1 MDKASL
7 RAAFTAAGLSRLLK
21 DIDYISKTAIRLS
34 TTTVDESNLPI
45 GASKLGGTPDLA
57 ADITWPEWKGLP
69 QSFIAQIRLEDVRPY
84 DTDHLLP
91 QSGLLWFFYD
101 AKQETYGDN
110 PADSGGWRVLFSN
123 DPSEHLQRTPAPAA
137 LPPSS
142 RFKTCSIDFSSKI
155 TLSQFPQ
162 LDVPN
167 FDWTLEEQKK
177 YENLLSTFPNPTE
190 HAAIQDQLLGF
201 PDTLQDDMPLQCQ
214 LVSNGVTDPNDPLAT
229 ALSQG
234 AKDWQLLLQVDSDE
248 NAGMRWADSGML
260 YYWIKVADLQAC
272 TFNATWLV
280 LQSE

>member
-1 MDKASL
+1 MDKTGL

-34 TTTVDESNLPI
+34 TTPVDESKLPI
-45 GASKLGGTPDLA
+45 GASKLGGTPDLPT
-57 ADITWPEWKGLP
+57 DITWPEWKGLS
-69 QSFIAQIRLEDVRPY
+69 QSFIAQIHLEDLYPY
-84 DTDHLLP
+84 DTNHLLP

-110 PADSGGWRVLFSN
+110 PADSGGWRVLFS
-123 DPSEHLQRTPAPAA
+123 DDTHLQHTPAPAT

-142 RFKTCSIDFSSKI
+142 RFKTCSINFSSEI

-162 LDVPN
+162 LDIPN
-167 FDWTLEEQKK
+167 FDWKPEEQKK
-177 YENLLSTFPNPTE
+177 YEALLSTFPNPTE

-201 PDTLQDDMPLQCQ
+201 PNTLQDDMRLQCQ
-214 LVSNGVTDPNDPLAT
+214 LISNGVTDPNDPLAN

-248 NAGMRWADSGML
+248 NAGMRWGDSGML
-260 YYWIKVADLQAC
+260 YYWIKASDLQAR